1 MIHKL
6 NMGLPVKYCNLCG
19 SRTEIGVPEGDNRE
33 RHICQTCG
41 HIQYQNP
48 KVVTGS
54 IITHGEQILLC
65 KRAIEPRF
73 GYWTIPAGFLE
84 NHESIEQGSIRETWE
99 EARAGIA
106 DMHLYQ
112 ITNLTRIGQIYII
125 YRAILDHPFTFA
137 PGPESLVVEL
147 FDEAR
152 IPWDDMAFKVIKASL
167 RRFLEERAIGTFTM
181 SVDSL
186 E

>member
-19 SRTEIGVPEGDNRE
+19 SRTRIGVPEGDNRE
-33 RHICQTCG
+33 RHICQICD

-48 KVVTGS
+48 KVVAGS
-54 IITHGEQILLC
+54 IITHEEKILLC
-65 KRAIEPRF
+65 KRAIEPRS

-84 NHESIEQGSIRETWE
+84 NQESIQQGSIRETRE
-99 EARAGIA
+99 EASAEIT

-125 YRAILDHPFTFA
+125 YRAILDAPFTFA

-147 FDEAR
+147 FDETG
-152 IPWDDMAFKVIKASL
+152 IPWDDMAFRVIKTSL
-167 RRFLEERAIGTFTM
+167 RRFLEERVTGTFTI
-181 SVDSL
+181 SVDTL

>member
-19 SRTEIGVPEGDNRE
+19 SRTRIGVPDGDNRE

-48 KVVTGS
+48 KVVAGS
-54 IITHGEQILLC
+54 IITHEDQILLC
-65 KRAIEPRF
+65 KRAIEPRS

-84 NHESIEQGSIRETWE
+84 NHETIQQGSIRETWE
-99 EARAGIA
+99 EARAGIT
-106 DMHLYQ
+106 DMHLFQ

-125 YRAILDHPFTFA
+125 YRSVLADPFTFA
-137 PGPESLVVEL
+137 PGPESLIVEL
-147 FDEAR
+147 FDEDR
-152 IPWDDMAFKVIKASL
+152 IPWDAMAFRVIKTSL
-167 RRFLEERAIGTFTM
+167 RRFLEERTADAFTM
-181 SVDSL
+181 LVDTL